1 MAIDSLRP
9 SGLDTLSERAL
20 RRLTDRWTG
29 ELYSADS
36 VETISYNEA
45 ATTETFNSIVE
56 RWQRA
61 RELYHD
67 AAVEDVM
74 GAGSSLADG
83 VMSADV
89 AMSADVV
96 TQNDLMAEQMMHSTT
111 WWNPAAWG
119 AEQYNLL
126 IAALFIYY
134 IFCLYR
140 YFDDVRALLSTVFRR
155 EVVVSGR
162 TAERRRSDI
171 FYGSLGKLFMLGA
184 CLVGVIV
191 AGVMMRFGA
200 DLPREVMFYAP
211 FAGVGIFLIVI
222 LVQNLLLALI
232 GVVTRSVSDVAS
244 LLRIRLIYF
253 VLATL
258 LAAPMLMIATIV
270 QEQTYNL
277 WFDVGCVAIGI
288 AVILFV
294 RESIGFFISKKV
306 SILHWILYLCTVE
319 IMPLTLLWQ
328 AAKSLR

>member
-36 VETISYNEA
+36 VEAVSYNEA
-45 ATTETFNSIVE
+45 ATTETFNSLIE

-67 AAVEDVM
+67 ASAEEVL
-74 GAGSSLADG
+74 GAGSRLAEG
-83 VMSADV
+83 VT
-89 AMSADVV
+89 SADVV
-96 TQNDLMAEQMMHSTT
+96 GQGELVAEQMMHSTS
-111 WWNPAAWG
+111 WWHPALWS
-119 AEQYNLL
+119 AEQYNIL

-140 YFDDVRALLSTVFRR
+140 YFDDVAILFTSIFRR
-155 EVVVSGR
+155 RVVSSLRAG
-162 TAERRRSDI
+162 ERRHSDI
-171 FYGSLGKLFMLGA
+171 FYGSLGKLFMLGT
-184 CLVGVIV
+184 CFVGVVV
-191 AGVMMRFGA
+191 AGVVTRFGG
-200 DLPREVMFYAP
+200 DIPREIIFYAP
-211 FAGVGIFLIVI
+211 FVGVALFLAIVM
-222 LVQNLLLALI
+222 VQNLLLGLI
-232 GVVTRSVSDVAS
+232 GIVTRSMSDVAS
-244 LLRIRLIYF
+244 LLRIRLVYF

-258 LAAPMLMIATIV
+258 LAAPILMIATI
-270 QEQTYNL
+270 QGQAYNL
-277 WFDVGCVAIGI
+277 WFDVGCLAIGI

-328 AAKSLR
+328 AAKNLR